1 MTEVNIEDTKK
12 DVALS
17 EAFQRLC
24 KNRDF
29 KYLILEVYLK
39 EYALQ
44 LVQLKSGQAAIRDK
58 TLMELNLRKKYS
70 INIVAVIEND
80 QVIVNIDP
88 EKPLKKEM
96 SLIVIAD
103 TAKLAKFR

>member
-58 TLMELNLRKKYS
+58 TLMELFDTRLGATGSLKQWFDS
-70 INIVAVIEND
+70 IVAAGENAKEVLAQIERG
-80 QVIVNIDP
+80 
-88 EKPLKKEM
+88 E
-96 SLIVIAD
+96 
-103 TAKLAKFR
+103 

>member
-58 TLMELNLRKKYS
+58 TLMELFDIRLAATGSLKQWFDS
-70 INIVAVIEND
+70 IVAAGENAKEVLAQIERG
-80 QVIVNIDP
+80 
-88 EKPLKKEM
+88 E
-96 SLIVIAD
+96 
-103 TAKLAKFR
+103 

>member
-58 TLMELNLRKKYS
+58 TLMELFDTRLVATGSLKQWFDS
-70 INIVAVIEND
+70 IVAAGENAKEVLAQIERG
-80 QVIVNIDP
+80 
-88 EKPLKKEM
+88 E
-96 SLIVIAD
+96 
-103 TAKLAKFR
+103 

>member
-58 TLMELNLRKKYS
+58 TLMELFDTRLAATGSLKQWFDS
-70 INIVAVIEND
+70 VVAAGENAKEVLAQIERG
-80 QVIVNIDP
+80 
-88 EKPLKKEM
+88 E
-96 SLIVIAD
+96 
-103 TAKLAKFR
+103 

>member
-44 LVQLKSGQAAIRDK
+44 LVQLKS
-58 TLMELNLRKKYS
+58 LMTS
-70 INIVAVIEND
+70 
-80 QVIVNIDP
+80 
-88 EKPLKKEM
+88 
-96 SLIVIAD
+96 
-103 TAKLAKFR
+103 F